1 MMDEIQGQPRR
12 PTSTTQGD
20 QRMPTP
26 RFPTCATIALVLC
39 LTATGV
45 RGDDKLKGIAC
56 RSVHL
61 GYPAAEGTA
70 FYNEITIRKSA
81 VGTYFM
87 VCGWDKGYF
96 GLQELGNGKKLL
108 LFSVWDSNQNNP
120 NGVKK
125 ELRTKLL
132 HKDKQVRVGRFGGEG
147 TGGQSFF
154 DYNWKTGQ
162 TYRLM
167 VTSRIDQNR
176 SEYSGWFFVPEEKA
190 WKHLVTFSTV
200 TGGRNL
206 RGYYSFIEDFKRNR
220 VSATKV
226 RQADFGGGWV
236 KTKTDKWTP
245 LLRAR
250 FTADSNPVTNID
262 AGLNSD
268 RFFLTTGGETSNR
281 STNLRDFIA
290 RPVATE
296 EQPPR
301 DLPEL

>member
-1 MMDEIQGQPRR
+1 
-12 PTSTTQGD
+12 
-20 QRMPTP
+20 MPTH
-26 RFPTCATIALVLC
+26 RIPTCAVVVLVAC
-39 LTATGV
+39 LITTTAQA
-45 RGDDKLKGIAC
+45 DKRLKGIAC

-108 LFSVWDSNQNNP
+108 IFSVWDSNQNNP
-120 NGVKK
+120 NRVKDD
-125 ELRTKLL
+125 LRTKLL
-132 HKDKQVRVGRFGGEG
+132 HKNKKVRVGRFGGEG

-154 DYNWKTGQ
+154 DYDWKTGE

-167 VTSRIDQNR
+167 VTSRIDKNR

-206 RGYYSFIEDFKRNR
+206 RGYYSFVEDFKRNR
-220 VSATKV
+220 ISATQT

-236 KTKTDKWTP
+236 RTSKNEWTS
-245 LLRAR
+245 LNRAR
-250 FTADSNPVTNID
+250 FTGDSNPVINID
-262 AGLNSD
+262 AGLND
-268 RFFLTTGGETSNR
+268 DHFFLATGGETENR
-281 STNLRDFIA
+281 GTKLREFIT
-290 RPVATE
+290 RPASMTVRA
-296 EQPPR
+296 PR
-301 DLPEL
+301 DLPENASRKRAPKAAAQPE